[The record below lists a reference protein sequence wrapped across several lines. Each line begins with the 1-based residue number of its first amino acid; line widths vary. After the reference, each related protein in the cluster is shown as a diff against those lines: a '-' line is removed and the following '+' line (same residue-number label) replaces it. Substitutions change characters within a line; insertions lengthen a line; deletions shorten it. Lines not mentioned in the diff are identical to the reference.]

1 MNWKI
6 EITEPHSG
14 ELGEAIRHEDHLM
27 AMEEYSYA
35 KGQQLEVFVHDTSD
49 PHWHIFT
56 DLDSGHRIKIPADK
70 YSRVA

>member
-1 MNWKI
+1 MHWNI

-14 ELGEAIRHEDHLM
+14 EIGEAIEHEDHLVV
-27 AMEEYSYA
+27 AAEYHYEAGA
-35 KGQQLEVFVHDTSD
+35 KLAVAVHKVDD

-70 YSRVA
+70 YVRVE